1 MKYII
6 KYTIP
11 LLFFVFLLTG
21 CIEDPTP
28 GPNLVPDEVEGMRPI
43 YLDGDEWKSFS
54 VSGPEPVQKLGKIY
68 YKNPYIFV
76 IERNKGIHI
85 IDNTNPANP
94 TGIRFINLMSCRDVA
109 IKGNIL
115 YADNH
120 TDLLS
125 IDISN
130 FNDIRLVNRL
140 PNLYPAPLNYP
151 DNYSGHFECVD
162 PARGQIGGWELATLT
177 RPECR
182 R

>member
-1 MKYII
+1 MKYVSV
-6 KYTIP
+6 
-11 LLFFVFLLTG
+11 FVFLLMLGG
-21 CIEDPTP
+21 CLDDPTP
-28 GPNLVPDEVEGMRPI
+28 EFHTVPDVVEGMRPI
-43 YLDGDEWKSFS
+43 YFEGEEWKSFS

-68 YKNPYIFV
+68 YKNPYIYV

-85 IDNTNPANP
+85 IDNSNPANP
-94 TGIRFINLMSCRDVA
+94 VPRRFINLMSCRDVA

-125 IDISN
+125 IDISDFDN
-130 FNDIRLVNRL
+130 IRVVNRL
-140 PNLYPAPLNYP
+140 ADLYPAPLNYP
-151 DNYSGHFECVD
+151 DNFSGYFECVD
-162 PARGQIGGWELATLT
+162 PARGIVGGWETATLT

>member
-1 MKYII
+1 MKNL
-6 KYTIP
+6 IP
-11 LLFFVFLLTG
+11 IFIFLLLIGG
-21 CIEDPTP
+21 CVDDPTP
-28 GPNLVPDEVEGMRPI
+28 DPSEVPEEVEGMRPI
-43 YLDGDEWKSFS
+43 YFEGHEWKNFS
-54 VSGPEPVQKLGKIY
+54 VSGPEPVQNLGKIY
-68 YKNPYIFV
+68 YKNPHIFV

-85 IDNTNPANP
+85 LDNTNPANP
-94 TGIRFINLMSCRDVA
+94 TAIRFINLKSCRDVA

-130 FNDIRLVNRL
+130 FDNIQLVNRL
-140 PNLYPAPLNYP
+140 ADLYPKPLNFP
-151 DNYSGHFECVD
+151 ENYSGYFECVD
-162 PARGQIGGWELATLT
+162 PVRGEVGGWETAILT